1 METLGYRD
9 SGFDP
14 LGASVALASPG
25 SRREL
30 AAPLQSWRR
39 RLPGHSSRS
48 EHPPHRRYTPRLEI
62 HTGRIRDNAAT
73 ILELCARHGVD
84 VACVTK
90 VACAHP
96 EVVRAL
102 LEAGATMLADSRL
115 ENLWALREMGVDIP
129 LLLLRLPTL
138 SRVDEVVRVADMSL
152 VSSLTTIKA
161 LAGAARNE
169 GRCHRGILMVD
180 VGDLREGV
188 WPDRAVE
195 IVRSAKGLSGFELVG
210 LGCNL
215 ACFGGVMPTP
225 ENIGQLVAL
234 REICR
239 RETGLEL
246 PLLSGGSS
254 NALPLLVSGRLPREI
269 NHFRIGEGIM
279 LGRNPS
285 DHSPW
290 PDTSQDTFVAIA
302 EVIEVERKPSMPV
315 GARGQDAFGGRE
327 TFVDR
332 GLRWRAIC
340 DLGRQDVVVTGLK
353 PVEAGVQV
361 LGGSSDH
368 LILDVDEMNP
378 EPRVGDELSFYP
390 SYGALLALATSPYV
404 YKSVVD

>member
-1 METLGYRD
+1 MEIFGYRD
-9 SGFDP
+9 SGFD
-14 LGASVALASPG
+14 LIGVSASLSRPG
-25 SRREL
+25 SRQGPV
-30 AAPLQSWRR
+30 APLQSWRR
-39 RLPGHSSRS
+39 RLPGHPPLS
-48 EHPPHRRYTPRLEI
+48 EPVSCRRYTPRLEI

-115 ENLWALREMGVDIP
+115 ENLWALREMGVDVP

-138 SRVDEVVRVADMSL
+138 SRVAEVVRVADMSL
-152 VSSLTTIKA
+152 VSSLVTIKA
-161 LAGAARNE
+161 LAGAARSE

-195 IVRSAKGLSGFELVG
+195 IVRSTKGLSGFELVG

-246 PLLSGGSS
+246 PLLSGGST
-254 NALPLLVSGRLPREI
+254 NALPLLVSDRLPREI

-285 DHSPW
+285 DRSPW
-290 PDTSQDTFVAIA
+290 PGTRQDTFVAIA
-302 EVIEVERKPSMPV
+302 EVIEVERKPSIPV
-315 GARGQDAFGGRE
+315 GPRGQDAFGGCE

-332 GLRWRAIC
+332 GLRQRAIC
-340 DLGRQDVVVTGLK
+340 NLGRQDVAITGLK
-353 PVEAGVQV
+353 PVKSGIQV

-378 EPRVGDELSFYP
+378 EPRVGDELAFYP
-390 SYGALLALATSPYV
+390 SYAALLALATSPYV
-404 YKSVVD
+404 YKTVV